1 MRIGLVLIALFLT
14 PSVSSALCVKNEYA
28 NLRRAPTTKSEMTW
42 RVFRFMPLKKLSQ
55 NKNWLQVLD
64 FEGKMHWVRQDLVS
78 SSMKCAVIKNEY
90 ANLRQGPGTKFP
102 LAKAKKGLKYLSF
115 EVLEEKNSWVRL
127 KDAEGDIVWIYR
139 PLLWMSQDSVPI
151 QP

>member
-1 MRIGLVLIALFLT
+1 
-14 PSVSSALCVKNEYA
+14 
-28 NLRRAPTTKSEMTW
+28 
-42 RVFRFMPLKKLSQ
+42 MPLKKLSQ